1 MLKIAIEDF
10 VYERDVPQNHIG
22 VLSRPGEVI
31 IFFPGDETTKEWIA
45 VHPVEVPLEV
55 PE

>member
-1 MLKIAIEDF
+1 MIVIPRNEF
-10 VYERDVPQNHIG
+10 EESIVPSNRIG
-22 VLSRPGEVI
+22 ILGTETKVI
-31 IFFPGDETTKEWIA
+31 IFEPGDETTKEWIA

>member
-1 MLKIAIEDF
+1 MITTPRNEFEESMVPPNRIGIIETETT
-10 VYERDVPQNHIG
+10 VT
-22 VLSRPGEVI
+22 
-31 IFFPGDETTKEWIA
+31 IFMPGDETTKEWIA